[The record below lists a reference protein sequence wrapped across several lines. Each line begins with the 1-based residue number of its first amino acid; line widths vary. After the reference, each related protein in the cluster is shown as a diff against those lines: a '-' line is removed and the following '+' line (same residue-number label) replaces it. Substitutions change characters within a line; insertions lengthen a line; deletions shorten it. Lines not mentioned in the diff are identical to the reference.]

1 MVGRVTS
8 VAYTCSVTVARHS
21 AKNQS
26 LWYECCLRVCALV
39 SAEDTS
45 RPLKPK
51 LYRGIHNP
59 SPGTLDFE
67 AWRDWQPF
75 LDMAKAVGLWV
86 VFRPGIAFYF
96 TTLLAL
102 ITL

>member
-1 MVGRVTS
+1 M
-8 VAYTCSVTVARHS
+8 AYTYSVTVARHS

-26 LWYECCLRVCALV
+26 HWYECHLCIRALV

-45 RPLKPK
+45 GPLKLK
-51 LYRGIHNP
+51 FHRGVHNP

-86 VFRPGIAFYF
+86 VFRPGI
-96 TTLLAL
+96 LLCFIAL
-102 ITL
+102 LVSITQ